1 MEHVQQESK
10 LWLKGKWAAMHL
22 LEQSCCQYSV
32 AGCRFHFD
40 DFILYLLTQV
50 IPLAFWAFDFQMS
63 TAERSRECDLYSTT
77 NFRTSLALSE

>member
-10 LWLKGKWAAMHL
+10 LWLKGKWAALHL

-40 DFILYLLTQV
+40 DFIVYLFNTGHSLGILSFWFPDEYSGAQQRMR
-50 IPLAFWAFDFQMS
+50 PL
-63 TAERSRECDLYSTT
+63 
-77 NFRTSLALSE
+77 